1 MDILDI
7 SRDILKAPVYPG
19 DPEGYLDPIESLREG
34 GRCNLSAFY
43 TCLHAATHIDAPL
56 HFIDGGAPID
66 RLPLDIFIG
75 ECIVVETPPG
85 PITGEYAEKYFPGKM
100 CERLLIKGNGLAY
113 LMESSAYYV
122 SDSGVKL
129 VGTDSPS
136 IGNHGSNAVIHKAL
150 LGSGTAILEG
160 LDLSNVKPGRYFLL
174 AQPLKLSG
182 TEAAPC
188 RALLIADHLFW
199 TGDPL

>member
-1 MDILDI
+1 MEIIDI
-7 SRDILKAPVYPG
+7 SRDILKTPVYPG
-19 DPEGYLDPIESLREG
+19 DPEGYLDPIESIREG
-34 GRCNLSAFY
+34 GHCNLSAFY

-56 HFIDGGAPID
+56 HFIESGAPID
-66 RLPLDIFIG
+66 ALPLNLFIG
-75 ECIVVETPPG
+75 ECVVIETPPG
-85 PITGEYAEKYFPGKM
+85 PITGDYAEKYFPWKT
-100 CERLLIKGNGLAY
+100 CERLLIKGNGLSY

-122 SDSGVKL
+122 CDSGVKL
-129 VGTDSPS
+129 IGTDSAS
-136 IGNHGSNAVIHKAL
+136 IGTHGTNMSIHKAL

-160 LDLSNVKPGRYFLL
+160 LDLSHVAPGRYFLL

-182 TEAAPC
+182 VEAAPC

>member
-7 SRDILKAPVYPG
+7 SRDILKTPVYPG
-19 DPEGYLDPIESLREG
+19 NPECYLDPIEAIKDG
-34 GRCNLSAFY
+34 GRCNINAFY
-43 TCLHAATHIDAPL
+43 TCLHTATHIDAPL
-56 HFIDGGAPID
+56 HFIDGGAPVD
-66 RLPLDIFIG
+66 RLPLNIFIG
-75 ECIVVETPPG
+75 ECVVVEAPPG
-85 PITGEYAEKYFPGKM
+85 PITGEYAEEHFPWKK
-100 CERLLIKGNGLAY
+100 CERLLIKGNGLSY

-129 VGTDSPS
+129 VGTDSAS
-136 IGNHGSNAVIHKAL
+136 IGHHGSNAVIHKAL
-150 LGSGTAILEG
+150 LGSGTAVLEG

>member
-66 RLPLDIFIG
+66 IFWATGAANVLLSKPL
-75 ECIVVETPPG
+75 
-85 PITGEYAEKYFPGKM
+85 
-100 CERLLIKGNGLAY
+100 R
-113 LMESSAYYV
+113 
-122 SDSGVKL
+122 
-129 VGTDSPS
+129 
-136 IGNHGSNAVIHKAL
+136 
-150 LGSGTAILEG
+150 
-160 LDLSNVKPGRYFLL
+160 
-174 AQPLKLSG
+174 
-182 TEAAPC
+182 
-188 RALLIADHLFW
+188 
-199 TGDPL
+199 DP